1 MAWEDGVFSLILPF
15 LLIELIL
22 GGILMII
29 TIGREFGSG
38 GRDLGRRLSEEL
50 GIAYYDSEI
59 LTEIAKRTSLSENYI
74 KEIIE
79 KKPYTSFPI
88 HIGRSLH
95 PMSSP
100 IQEQTNIIYQE
111 QSETIKDLAK
121 KSDCVIVGRCADY
134 ILRDEKPFRIFVYA
148 DMAHK
153 IERCKQRAPEDEH
166 LTEKGLVNKIK
177 SIDKNRKKYY
187 DFYTGND
194 WGDRKNYDLLV
205 NTSTLSVK
213 QYAKSI
219 AEMLKSL

>member
-38 GRDLGRRLSEEL
+38 GRELGRRLSEEL

-100 IQEQTNIIYQE
+100 IQEQTNIIF
-111 QSETIKDLAK
+111 
-121 KSDCVIVGRCADY
+121 
-134 ILRDEKPFRIFVYA
+134 LRSR
-148 DMAHK
+148 
-153 IERCKQRAPEDEH
+153 
-166 LTEKGLVNKIK
+166 
-177 SIDKNRKKYY
+177 
-187 DFYTGND
+187 
-194 WGDRKNYDLLV
+194 
-205 NTSTLSVK
+205 
-213 QYAKSI
+213 
-219 AEMLKSL
+219 SLISLQDPL

>member
-1 MAWEDGVFSLILPF
+1 
-15 LLIELIL
+15 
-22 GGILMII
+22 MII

-38 GRDLGRRLSEEL
+38 GREFARRLSEEL

-59 LTEIAKRTSLSENYI
+59 LTEIAKRTSLSENYVR
-74 KEIIE
+74 EIIE
-79 KKPYTSFPI
+79 KKPYASFPI

-95 PMSSP
+95 PMASP

-111 QSETIKDLAK
+111 QSETIKELAK

-148 DMAHK
+148 DMEHRVK
-153 IERCKQRAPEDEH
+153 RCMERAPEDEN
-166 LTEKGLVNKIK
+166 LTEKGMINKIK

-194 WGDRKNYDLLV
+194 WGDRRNYDICI
-205 NTSTLSVK
+205 NTGTMPIK
-213 QYAKSI
+213 QYAKVI
-219 AEMLKSL
+219 AELIRAF